1 MIDRIA
7 YDHRTAPPH
16 AVVGIFIVKNSRET
30 IAARFCNRRSASRC
44 WHARVRWRASD
55 VIGWPRL
62 ACAQQ
67 KTRRGIPPG
76 RLA

>member
-7 YDHRTAPPH
+7 YDHRMAPPH
-16 AVVGIFIVKNSRET
+16 VVVGIFIVKNSRET
-30 IAARFCNRRSASRC
+30 MVARFCNRRSASRRC
-44 WHARVRWRASD
+44 WHVR
-55 VIGWPRL
+55 PRL